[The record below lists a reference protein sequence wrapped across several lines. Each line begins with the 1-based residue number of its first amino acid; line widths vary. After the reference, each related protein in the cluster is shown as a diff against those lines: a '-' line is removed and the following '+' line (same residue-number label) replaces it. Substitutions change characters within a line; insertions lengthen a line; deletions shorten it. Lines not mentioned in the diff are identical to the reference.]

1 MGVRRN
7 AGWQERLDERILEL
21 LNDEP
26 WSILSMMEVELPISA
41 TETQIRERCLLL
53 ADANLIVVDFSDGW
67 RVELTTEGKLYLEGT
82 LDMNH
87 HPVPRRPNVL
97 EEYAGS

>member
-26 WSILSMMEVELPISA
+26 WSTPPIMECELPISA
-41 TETQIRERCLLL
+41 TEAQIRDRCMVL
-53 ADANLIVVDFSDGW
+53 ADADLVEVDLSNGW
-67 RVELTTEGKLYLEGT
+67 RMELTTEGKLYLEGV
-82 LDMNH
+82 LDMNLY
-87 HPVPRRPNVL
+87 PMPRRPNVL
-97 EEYAGS
+97 EEYAGL